1 MVYCSGKSDAR
12 YFIASEA
19 KTWTYFR
26 PCRNPRSS
34 AITTPACDTYARP
47 VTAPRGPWP
56 CLSRLVLLLFM
67 AASLAAEARDI
78 SVEDYGYPLDNPFE
92 ASIATTPLEL
102 RAEVPGDD
110 DIDQADYS
118 LRLRPEREFT
128 LPDNFW
134 PVKRLSYRLARQSG
148 PAPLMF
154 IISGTGANYMSGK
167 TESLKRLFYGAGYHV
182 VQLSS
187 PTSFDFIAAASR
199 FATPGYSPDD
209 AKDLYRVMQAVRAQ
223 QHELPVTE
231 FHLTGYSLGALNA
244 AFVSQLDETRQSFGF
259 KRVLLLNPPVN
270 LYSSIRNLDKLVQT
284 RVEAIDNST
293 TFYELI
299 LEKLS
304 RYYHQQGHINLDEA
318 VLFDFQQSPLRL
330 TDEQMA
336 MLIGSVFR
344 FSAADIA
351 FTSDLINRRGLIVP
365 PGYPIDEG
373 TSLEPFFRRALLCDF
388 DCYITEQLIP
398 MWRARYDGGSLTQ
411 LVQQVSLYALEDYL
425 RQSQKIAVMHNADD
439 IILSSG
445 DIGFLRQTFGD
456 RLTLYPRGGHC
467 GNLDYRVNTQHML
480 EFFRG

>member
-1 MVYCSGKSDAR
+1 MPAQTLTPSMEKYPMR
-12 YFIASEA
+12 L
-19 KTWTYFR
+19 
-26 PCRNPRSS
+26 PLLS
-34 AITTPACDTYARP
+34 ALLA
-47 VTAPRGPWP
+47 
-56 CLSRLVLLLFM
+56 LVM
-67 AASLAAEARDI
+67 TSAHAADI
-78 SVEDYGYPLDNPFE
+78 SVEAYGYPLSNPFE
-92 ASIATTPLEL
+92 ATIASTPLEL
-102 RAEVPGDD
+102 RAETPADE

-134 PVKRLSYRLARQSG
+134 AVKRLTYRLARQPG
-148 PAPLMF
+148 AAPLMF
-154 IISGTGANYMSGK
+154 IISGTGASYASSK

-199 FATPGYSPDD
+199 FATPGYSPED
-209 AKDLYRVMQAVRAQ
+209 AQDLYRVMQAVRAQ
-223 QHELPVTE
+223 QHDLPVTE

-244 AFVSQLDETRQSFGF
+244 AFVSHLDETRQSFNF

-270 LYSSIRNLDKLVQT
+270 LYTSISNLNKLVQT
-284 RVEAIDNST
+284 RVAGIDNST

-299 LEKLS
+299 LDKLT
-304 RYYHQQGHINLDEA
+304 RYYRQQGVIDLDA
-318 VLFDFQQSPLRL
+318 AMLFDFQQSPLRL
-330 TDEQMA
+330 SDEQMA

-388 DCYITEQLIP
+388 DCYLTEQLIP
-398 MWRARYDGGSLTQ
+398 MWRARQDGGGLPQ
-411 LVQQVSLYALEDYL
+411 LIEQVSLYALEDYL
-425 RQSQKIAVMHNADD
+425 RESPKVGVMHNADD
-439 IILSSG
+439 FILGAG
-445 DIGFLRQTFGD
+445 DLGFLRRTFGE
-456 RLTLYPRGGHC
+456 RMILYPRGGHC
-467 GNLDYRVNTQHML
+467 GNLTYRVNANHML

>member
-1 MVYCSGKSDAR
+1 MRLLLCL
-12 YFIASEA
+12 
-19 KTWTYFR
+19 
-26 PCRNPRSS
+26 S
-34 AITTPACDTYARP
+34 ALLALVVTPAH
-47 VTAPRGPWP
+47 
-56 CLSRLVLLLFM
+56 
-67 AASLAAEARDI
+67 AADL
-78 SVEDYGYPLDNPFE
+78 SVEQYGYPLSNPFE
-92 ASIATTPLEL
+92 ATIATTPAPF
-102 RAEVPGDD
+102 RADLPEDD

-134 PVKRLSYRLARQSG
+134 AVKRLTYRLAKQPG

-154 IISGTGANYMSGK
+154 IISGTGASYSAGK

-199 FATPGYSPDD
+199 YATPGYSPGD

-223 QHELPVTE
+223 QHELPVTD
-231 FHLTGYSLGALNA
+231 FNLVGYSLGALNA
-244 AFVSQLDETRQSFGF
+244 AFVSKLDETRQSFNF
-259 KRVLLLNPPVN
+259 KRVLMINPPVN
-270 LYSSIRNLDKLVQT
+270 LYTSISNLDKLVQT
-284 RVEAIDNST
+284 QVDAIDSTT
-293 TFYELI
+293 TFYEVI
-299 LEKLS
+299 LEKLT
-304 RYYHQQGHINLDEA
+304 RYYRQQGTINLDEA
-318 VLFDFQQSPLRL
+318 MLFDFQQSALRL

-365 PGYPIDEG
+365 PKYPIDEG

-398 MWRARYDGGSLTQ
+398 MWRAQQDGGSMAQ
-411 LVQQVSLYALEDYL
+411 LVQQVSLYALEDYM
-425 RQSQKIAVMHNADD
+425 RNNPKIGVMHNADD
-439 IILSSG
+439 IILGAG
-445 DIGFLRQTFGD
+445 DLGFLRRTFGE
-456 RLTLYPRGGHC
+456 RMTLYPRGGHC
-467 GNLDYRVNTQHML
+467 GNLTYRVNAHDML